1 MGVLHDMAPGASPKL
16 NLAGDCALVI
26 VASIWATS
34 GDHATP
40 WLSAGLTAAL
50 ALAAWLGASRALHQY
65 HLSKSQGLIEDLALT
80 LVIVVG
86 VTAIAWVP
94 GAIVPEHVAPL
105 ALGRFLV
112 VLGAGA
118 LWLRAIM
125 PGVTAAADTPL
136 DVLVLGAGPLARHTG
151 IQIREERSH
160 RKVFGY
166 LAFDDEPVDR
176 RLDAPVLGH
185 VSDLERVLGERTVDE
200 VYLAG
205 NVRRMSEAMQEAVQ
219 ICERFGVPFALPATP
234 FRFDRARPVNMK
246 AIPDGY
252 VHYLSVENKRV
263 QRVVKRVFDILVSSV
278 ALALLSPLLVVV
290 AVLVKVTSRG
300 PVLFKQE
307 RVGLHGH
314 LFNMLKFRSM
324 VANAEALRA
333 GLEAK
338 NEQDGPVFKI
348 THDPRITPV
357 GRVIRK
363 LSIDELPQL
372 LNVLRSEMSL
382 VGPRPP
388 LASEVARYEPWQR
401 RRLSVR
407 PGITCEW
414 QVSGRSET
422 SFETWMYQD
431 MHYID
436 HWSLLQD
443 LKLLLR
449 TLPAVLSSRGAS

>member
-1 MGVLHDMAPGASPKL
+1 MGVLHDMVPGAAPKL
-16 NLAGDCALVI
+16 NLAGDCVLVI

-34 GDHATP
+34 TGDTVP
-40 WLSAGLTAAL
+40 WLVAGLTAAL
-50 ALAAWLGASRALHQY
+50 GIVVWLGAARALHQY
-65 HLSKSQGLIEDLALT
+65 HFGKAQGLIEDLALT
-80 LVIVVG
+80 LVITLVVASI
-86 VTAIAWVP
+86 VRLPAVIA
-94 GAIVPEHVAPL
+94 PEYVSPPRM
-105 ALGRFLV
+105 GRFLL

-125 PGVTAAADTPL
+125 PGVSAAADTPL
-136 DVLVLGAGPLARHTG
+136 DVLILGAGTLARHTG
-151 IQIREERSH
+151 IQIREERSQ
-160 RKVFGY
+160 RKVLGY
-166 LAFDDEPVDR
+166 LAFQNEVVDP
-176 RLDAPVLGH
+176 RLDAPVLGT
-185 VSDLERVLGERTVDE
+185 VSDFERVLGEHSFDE

-205 NVRRMSEAMQEAVQ
+205 NAQRVGEAMQEAVR
-219 ICERFGVPFALPATP
+219 ICERFGIPFALPATP
-234 FRFDRARPVNMK
+234 FRFDRARPADPR

-252 VHYLSVENKRV
+252 VHYLSVENKRA
-263 QRVVKRVFDILVSSV
+263 QMVVKRMFDILVSSV
-278 ALALLSPLLVVV
+278 GLAVLSPLLLVV
-290 AVLVKVTSRG
+290 ALLVKLTSRG
-300 PVLFKQE
+300 PVFFKQE

-314 LFNMLKFRSM
+314 TFNMLKFRSM
-324 VANAEALRA
+324 VQNAEALRA
-333 GLEAK
+333 SLEAK
-338 NEQDGPVFKI
+338 NEQSGPVFKI
-348 THDPRITPV
+348 KDDPRITPV

-372 LNVLRSEMSL
+372 INVLRSEMSL

-414 QVSGRSET
+414 QVSGRNET

>member
-1 MGVLHDMAPGASPKL
+1 MD
-16 NLAGDCALVI
+16 I
-26 VASIWATS
+26 V
-34 GDHATP
+34 
-40 WLSAGLTAAL
+40 
-50 ALAAWLGASRALHQY
+50 RQ
-65 HLSKSQGLIEDLALT
+65 K
-80 LVIVVG
+80 
-86 VTAIAWVP
+86 
-94 GAIVPEHVAPL
+94 
-105 ALGRFLV
+105 
-112 VLGAGA
+112 
-118 LWLRAIM
+118 
-125 PGVTAAADTPL
+125 
-136 DVLVLGAGPLARHTG
+136 
-151 IQIREERSH
+151 QIREWT
-160 RKVFGY
+160 
-166 LAFDDEPVDR
+166 L
-176 RLDAPVLGH
+176 LGL
-185 VSDLERVLGERTVDE
+185 VGTMALVANLPPTFLERIGIEQGLLMALLGLMV
-200 VYLAG
+200 V
-205 NVRRMSEAMQEAVQ
+205 
-219 ICERFGVPFALPATP
+219 FALFLYVRLFFFLLYFLLAIGANLPEQWAHSLGISQTP
-234 FRFDRARPVNMK
+234 MLIALIAMV
-246 AIPDGY
+246 A
-252 VHYLSVENKRV
+252 LSVLNYTSKALPTGLEPKKSKDNPEATQMLVDAISKRNLSYFKTLMTMDFDVDLPGGDGFTPLMHAAQKGEFKMV
-263 QRVVKRVFDILVSSV
+263 QMLIKRIFDILVSSV
-278 ALALLSPLLVVV
+278 ALAVLSPLLLVV
-290 AVLVKVTSRG
+290 AVLVKVSSPG

-314 LFNMLKFRSM
+314 PFNMLKFRSM
-324 VANAEALRA
+324 VANAESLRK

-338 NEQDGPVFKI
+338 NEQSGPVFKI
-348 THDPRITPV
+348 AHDPRITPV

-436 HWSLLQD
+436 HWSFLQD

>member
-1 MGVLHDMAPGASPKL
+1 MRVLHDMAPGAAAKL
-16 NLAGDCALVI
+16 NLAGDCVLVVVAAVWASSTGPALP
-26 VASIWATS
+26 WA
-34 GDHATP
+34 
-40 WLSAGLTAAL
+40 SAGVIAAL
-50 ALAAWLGASRALHQY
+50 ALAAWLAASRALHQY
-65 HLSKSQGLIEDLALT
+65 HFSKSQGLIEDLLLT

-86 VTAIAWVP
+86 VTAVAKLP
-94 GAIVPEHVAPL
+94 GAIAPEHLPPL
-105 ALGRFLV
+105 KTGRFLL
-112 VLGAGA
+112 VLGFGT

-136 DVLVLGAGPLARHTG
+136 DVLILGAGPLARHTG
-151 IQIREERSH
+151 LQIREERSH
-160 RKVFGY
+160 RKVLGY
-166 LAFDDEPVDR
+166 LAFEGEAIDA
-176 RLDAPVLGH
+176 RLDAPVLGE
-185 VSDLERVLGERTVDE
+185 VGDLERVLGEHSFDE

-205 NVRRMSEAMQEAVQ
+205 NAQRAGEAMQEAVQ
-219 ICERFGVPFALPATP
+219 ICERFGIPFALPATP
-234 FRFDRARPVNMK
+234 FRFDRARPVNSK

-252 VHYLSVENKRV
+252 VHYLSVENKRA
-263 QRVVKRVFDILVSSV
+263 QMLIKRIFDILVSSV
-278 ALALLSPLLVVV
+278 GLAILSPLLLLV
-290 AVLVKVTSRG
+290 AFLVKVSSPG

-314 LFNMLKFRSM
+314 PFNMLKFRSM
-324 VANAEALRA
+324 VANAESLRA

-338 NEQDGPVFKI
+338 NEQSGPVFKI

-372 LNVLRSEMSL
+372 INVLRSEMSL

-436 HWSLLQD
+436 HWSFLQD